1 MEKSAEELYAGND
14 GLEDFPQTHT
24 WTRALEF
31 AKEKHKGQ
39 TRDEGTPYYEHI
51 NGTMEILIK
60 EANTTEDEVL
70 TVAALHDIL
79 EDTDCTYDELKE
91 NFGQRVA
98 DCVQLLT
105 WDWKNGQTFEEYAKT
120 IFENQDFKYA
130 RKIKLADRLHNL
142 RSLPKTN
149 NDEKIQRKIE
159 ETEKYIVIYDKQAP
173 KILMDKIKAQ
183 LDTLKA
189 MQNSKKNLDKQPTG
203 TEHEEKEK
211 LLL

>member
-1 MEKSAEELYAGND
+1 MEKSAEELYAGNE
-14 GLEDFPQTHT
+14 GWEDFPQTHT
-24 WTRALEF
+24 WTKALEF

-51 NGTMEILIK
+51 RGTMEILIK
-60 EANTTEDEVL
+60 EANTREDEVL

-79 EDTDCTYDELKE
+79 EDTDCTYNELKE
-91 NFGQRVA
+91 KFGQRVA

-105 WDWKNGQTFEEYAKT
+105 LDWENGQTFEEYAKG

-130 RKIKLADRLHNL
+130 RKIKLADRLNNL

-149 NDEKIQRKIE
+149 NDEKIKRKIE

-183 LDTLKA
+183 LDILKA
-189 MQNSKKNLDKQPTG
+189 MQNSKKNLDKQTTG
-203 TEHEEKEK
+203 IEHEEI
-211 LLL
+211 